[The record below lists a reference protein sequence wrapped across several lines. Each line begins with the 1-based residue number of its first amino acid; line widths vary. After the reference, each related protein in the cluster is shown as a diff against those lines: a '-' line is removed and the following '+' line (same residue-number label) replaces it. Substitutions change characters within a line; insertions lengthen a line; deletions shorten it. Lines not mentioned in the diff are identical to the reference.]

1 MVPETTHNQP
11 GGAPERQVEM
21 APGLPLEFTEAE
33 TEPHSRPVET
43 RPISAASRM
52 RLDRME
58 RTILHTR
65 IAALE
70 QALEAKDR
78 QRTAIIDRYET
89 IVGDLERRTDDDA
102 VAIEFDGD
110 ATASQDGL
118 LESLHS
124 LFGRR

>member
-1 MVPETTHNQP
+1 MVPETTHSQP
-11 GGAPERQVEM
+11 GGAPETQVDM
-21 APGLPLEFTEAE
+21 APGVPLDATAIESEAN
-33 TEPHSRPVET
+33 SLAAET
-43 RPISAASRM
+43 RPVSAATHL

-89 IVGDLERRTDDDA
+89 IVADLERRTDDDA

-110 ATASQDGL
+110 TVASQDGL
-118 LESLHS
+118 LGSLHS
-124 LFGRR
+124 LLERR